1 MIGNIALLF
10 NNQQQKHRKQDKPDM
25 NYCADKRANKYIVD
39 TNTISNSPYSNHNIV
54 SVHKRDWFEKFLD
67 FITSIT
73 KIARFICVI
82 AFIIIKFIYIFAYI
96 YIKLCGNTIE

>member
-1 MIGNIALLF
+1 
-10 NNQQQKHRKQDKPDM
+10 M
-25 NYCADKRANKYIVD
+25 NSYADKRANKYMVD
-39 TNTISNSPYSNHNIV
+39 KYGIGNPDYNFLNNDRDIV

-73 KIARFICVI
+73 KIARFICI
-82 AFIIIKFIYIFAYI
+82 FAFIIIKIIYIFAFI

>member
-10 NNQQQKHRKQDKPDM
+10 NNQSKKQSKPDM
-25 NYCADKRANKYIVD
+25 NYYADKRANKYMVD
-39 TNTISNSPYSNHNIV
+39 TNTISNSPYRNHDIV

-67 FITSIT
+67 FVTSIT